1 VWAFLLLN
9 QRSKDRFTSINDL
22 WRTVEREDSL
32 FRVKKEDFFKVLVDK
47 PKIRLWKHNEDTIYP
62 RTDM

>member
-9 QRSKDRFTSINDL
+9 QRSKDRFTSIKDL

-32 FRVKKEDFFKVLVDK
+32 FRVKKEDFFEILVEN
-47 PKIRLWKHNEDTIYP
+47 PKIRQ
-62 RTDM
+62 